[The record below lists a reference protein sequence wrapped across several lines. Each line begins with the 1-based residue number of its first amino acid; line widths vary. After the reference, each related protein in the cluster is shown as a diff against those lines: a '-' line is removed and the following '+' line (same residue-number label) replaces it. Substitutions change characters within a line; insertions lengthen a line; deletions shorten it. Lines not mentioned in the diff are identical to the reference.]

1 MVKTRLPWSDTPN
14 IRNRIKAERN
24 EEGLLGLAFDPDD
37 YGSNGYFYV
46 YYTAPDSRSGIASR
60 STVSRFSVS
69 GDDPDMADPQSE
81 VVILEVDQPEVNH
94 NGGHLA
100 FGPAGYLY
108 IALGDGGGGG
118 DPKGNGQKLT
128 TLLGS
133 ILRIDIGGVSAEE
146 SYSVPE
152 DNPFVGVP
160 EARDEIWAY
169 GLRNPWR
176 FSFDAL
182 TGTLWAADVGQD
194 RLEEVNV
201 VQAGMNY
208 GWNLMEGSD
217 CFSID
222 PCDRP
227 GLELPVAEYD
237 HTEGC
242 SVTGG
247 YVFRGRG
254 MPSLQGAYVYGDF
267 CSEPVSEV

>member
-1 MVKTRLPWSDTPN
+1 M
-14 IRNRIKAERN
+14 
-24 EEGLLGLAFDPDD
+24 
-37 YGSNGYFYV
+37 
-46 YYTAPDSRSGIASR
+46 
-60 STVSRFSVS
+60 
-69 GDDPDMADPQSE
+69 
-81 VVILEVDQPEVNH
+81 
-94 NGGHLA
+94 
-100 FGPAGYLY
+100 
-108 IALGDGGGGG
+108 
-118 DPKGNGQKLT
+118 
-128 TLLGS
+128 
-133 ILRIDIGGVSAEE
+133 
-146 SYSVPE
+146 PE

-267 CSEPVSEV
+267 CSGKIWGLRYDGHVVTEQMLLADSNLNITSFGEDREVTSIGV